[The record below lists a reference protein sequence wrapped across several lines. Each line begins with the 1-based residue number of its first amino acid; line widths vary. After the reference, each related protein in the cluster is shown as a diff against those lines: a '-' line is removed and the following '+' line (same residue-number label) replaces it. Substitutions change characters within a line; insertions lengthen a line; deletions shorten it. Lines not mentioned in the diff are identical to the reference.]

1 MSDNDDSITPLNS
14 ITTSNVDDN
23 DILYIMNT
31 IPTYTSNSKLG
42 YHD

>member
-23 DILYIMNT
+23 DIYIMNT